1 MATGKRMV
9 RGRLVEIRQN
19 PVRLRRP
26 TPHVKAEYRSHTSP
40 VCPATAWLA
49 ERCVDLRVRGNL
61 SAFAD
66 HLVSSGQVVRS
77 EATAEREQD
86 MSPSPPLSS
95 EAYRS
100 GGHARGSRRSS
111 RSTGSTVARRATHRG
126 RRLFA
131 RRSVWAAVVMAVVA
145 GGVVVVSSASAQPV
159 DPKAWYVLVNRNSGK
174 VLDDRAFATD
184 DGAPVV
190 QWSRHGGTNQQWR
203 FIDAGDGNYR
213 LQNRNSGKVLDD
225 YGWSKT
231 AGSAMVQWRDH
242 NGANQQFHLEK
253 SSGGYVRLINR
264 FSGMA
269 VEVQKGSKADGGRVV
284 QYHDRGGAD
293 QQWKLVPAGSMGST
307 GTPPATGG
315 SVPASQAPSG
325 THPSSPSSPAA
336 SGSSS
341 ATRFMGSST
350 VFVGGSMSD
359 ASAAAAPF
367 DVRYAYVHSQPAPS
381 SAYYSASR
389 CQAAWSSWWGCWN
402 GSTTAPGTYVTWRDT
417 VAAQATYKGSP
428 RPQKML
434 WTWYSLRDL
443 GDAAGQGDGPGE
455 VVAINRVDLLTRY
468 MNDYRFFLQKIGNSN
483 DMIDLEP
490 DFWGYVRSLG
500 DPHKV
505 AAQVSAANP
514 ADCGSQENSA
524 AGLSRCLISMAHKYA
539 PHTAVGLHLTCWD
552 WQNNTQGCVKDYA
565 SLGAQNADLLVTD
578 VSDRDAGWY
587 AQPAHGGRNTFWTG
601 QQAAAALRF
610 YKTMAE
616 SVGKP
621 VVLWQIPVGNMAQNN
636 TLNHYKDDKV
646 DWFFAH
652 MDQVANAHIVG
663 LLFGPGQQEQTSV
676 ETDGGNLINKTI
688 AYHNSGGTALK

>member
-1 MATGKRMV
+1 M
-9 RGRLVEIRQN
+9 
-19 PVRLRRP
+19 
-26 TPHVKAEYRSHTSP
+26 
-40 VCPATAWLA
+40 
-49 ERCVDLRVRGNL
+49 
-61 SAFAD
+61 
-66 HLVSSGQVVRS
+66 
-77 EATAEREQD
+77 
-86 MSPSPPLSS
+86 
-95 EAYRS
+95 
-100 GGHARGSRRSS
+100 
-111 RSTGSTVARRATHRG
+111 HRT

-131 RRSVWAAVVMAVVA
+131 RRGFWAAVVMAVVA
-145 GGVVVVSSASAQPV
+145 GSAVVVSTASAEPV
-159 DPKAWYVLVNRNSGK
+159 SPKTWYVLVNRNSGK
-174 VLDDRAFATD
+174 VLDDRAYATN
-184 DGAPVV
+184 DGAAVV
-190 QWSRHGGTNQQWR
+190 QWARHSGANQQWR
-203 FIDAGDGNYR
+203 FIDAGGGYYR

-225 YGWSKT
+225 LGWSKT
-231 AGSAMVQWRDH
+231 AGSDIVQWSDR
-242 NGANQQFHLEK
+242 NGANQQFKLAE
-253 SSGGYVRLINR
+253 SSDGYMRLINR

-269 VEVQKGSKADGGRVV
+269 VEVRNAAKADGGDVI
-284 QYHDRGGAD
+284 QYPDRGGAN
-293 QQWKLVPAGSMGST
+293 QQWRLVPAGSVDNG
-307 GTPPATGG
+307 GTPTAPSG
-315 SVPASQAPSG
+315 SAPTSQAPSG
-325 THPSSPSSPAA
+325 SHPSSPSSPEA
-336 SGSSS
+336 GGDSS
-341 ATRFMGSST
+341 TKRFMGSST
-350 VFVGGSMSD
+350 VLIGGSMSD
-359 ASAAAAPF
+359 ASANAAPF

-381 SAYYSASR
+381 SAYYSASL

-417 VAAQATYKGSP
+417 VAAHATYKGSP

-455 VVAINRVDLLTRY
+455 VVAINRLDLLTRY

-514 ADCGSQENSA
+514 TDCGSQENSA

-552 WQNNTQGCVKDYA
+552 WQNNTQGCIKDYA

-587 AQPAHGGRNTFWTG
+587 AQPAHGGRDTFWTD
-601 QQAAAALRF
+601 QKAADSLRF

-646 DWFFAH
+646 DWLFGH
-652 MDQVANAHIVG
+652 MDQVADAHIAG
-663 LLFGPGQQEQTSV
+663 LLFGAGQQEQTSI
-676 ETDGGNLINKTI
+676 ETDGGNLISKTI
-688 AYHNSGGTALK
+688 AYHNRGGTALK

>member
-1 MATGKRMV
+1 MPGQLV
-9 RGRLVEIRQN
+9 RQMQRLKES
-19 PVRLRRP
+19 
-26 TPHVKAEYRSHTSP
+26 T
-40 VCPATAWLA
+40 
-49 ERCVDLRVRGNL
+49 
-61 SAFAD
+61 
-66 HLVSSGQVVRS
+66 
-77 EATAEREQD
+77 D
-86 MSPSPPLSS
+86 MSPRPPTSS
-95 EAYRS
+95 TAYRA
-100 GGHARGSRRSS
+100 GGRRAGSSRRPS
-111 RSTGSTVARRATHRG
+111 RSTDSSVARRPTHRG

-131 RRSVWAAVVMAVVA
+131 RRGFWAAVVMAVVA
-145 GGVVVVSSASAQPV
+145 GAVVVVNSASARPL

-174 VLDDRAFATD
+174 VLDDRAFAAN
-184 DGAPVV
+184 DGAAVV
-190 QWSRHGGTNQQWR
+190 QWDRHGGTNQQWR
-203 FIDAGDGNYR
+203 FIDAGDGYYR

-225 YGWSKT
+225 YHWSKT
-231 AGSAMVQWRDH
+231 NGSDIVQRSDL
-242 NGANQQFHLEK
+242 NGTNQQFKLAK
-253 SSGGYVRLINR
+253 SPDGYVRLINR
-264 FSGMA
+264 FSGKA
-269 VEVQKGSKADGGRVV
+269 VKVHSASKADGGHVV
-284 QYHDRGGAD
+284 QDRDRGSAD
-293 QQWKLVPAGSMGST
+293 QQWKLVPAGSVGGA

-315 SVPASQAPSG
+315 SITASQAPSG
-325 THPSSPSSPAA
+325 TRPSSPSSPAA
-336 SGSSS
+336 RGGSS
-341 ATRFMGSST
+341 TKRFMGSST
-350 VFVGGSMSD
+350 VLIGGSMSD

-381 SAYYSASR
+381 SAYYSAAR
-389 CQAAWSSWWGCWN
+389 CQDGWSSWWGCWN
-402 GSTTAPGTYVTWRDT
+402 GSTTAPGTYVTWRDSL
-417 VAAQATYKGSP
+417 AAQAKYKGRP

-455 VVAINRVDLLTRY
+455 VVAINRLDLLTRY

-500 DPHKV
+500 DLHKV

-514 ADCGSQENSA
+514 RDCGSQENSA

-565 SLGAQNADLLVTD
+565 SLGARNADLLVTD

-587 AQPAHGGRNTFWTG
+587 AQPAHGGRDTFWTDRK
-601 QQAAAALRF
+601 AAATLRF

-621 VVLWQIPVGNMAQNN
+621 VVLWQIPVGNMAQHN

-652 MDQVANAHIVG
+652 MDQVANAHIAG

-676 ETDGGNLINKTI
+676 ETDGGNLIGKTI
-688 AYHNSGGTALK
+688 THHNSGGTALK